1 MTATGPGPRNHTSV
15 RTPVS
20 GQVVEWLAKD
30 GDLPTP
36 GRTPARPHPE
46 GIG

>member
-1 MTATGPGPRNHTSV
+1 MTATEPRRRNHASV
-15 RTPVS
+15 RTPAES
-20 GQVVEWLAKD
+20 QVVEWLAED
-30 GDLPTP
+30 GDLSTP